1 MKLIKEL
8 LIFFAMA
15 MTNNANA
22 ALLCEIDLTTSPIT
36 CDNFLGSSHSD
47 SDRVYNCSGG
57 SSVTEFEVWGGCGP
71 NPGIGGPSSGA
82 HHWDIPT
89 VQTPSGV
96 QLASY
101 AAGPY
106 CYCQIKSING
116 SNVASSPQWV
126 FLDDYGLVYY
136 CVTGCAY
143 VCANYAKHESGFRSA
158 LFQALQ

>member
-71 NPGIGGPSSGA
+71 NYGSG
-82 HHWDIPT
+82 HWDNPV

-96 QLASY
+96 KYALN
-101 AAGPY
+101 AAGRHS
-106 CYCQIKSING
+106 YCQIKSING
-116 SNVASSPQWV
+116 INLAPYNRWVYSASAATPDNCASVA
-126 FLDDYGLVYY
+126 
-136 CVTGCAY
+136 TRGCSR
-143 VCANYAKHESGFRSA
+143 YAKEYPDFRSV
-158 LFQALQ
+158 LFQTLQ